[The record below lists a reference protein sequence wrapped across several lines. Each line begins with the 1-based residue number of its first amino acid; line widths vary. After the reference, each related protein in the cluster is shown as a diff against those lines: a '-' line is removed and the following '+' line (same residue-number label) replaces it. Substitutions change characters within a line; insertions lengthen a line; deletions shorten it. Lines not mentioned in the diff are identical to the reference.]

1 MAGKKLKAAYESFD
15 REAVFAL
22 EDAVGMVKKNATA
35 KFDETIEICMN
46 LGFLIS
52 PNDHDRMVSGEAI
65 EILILSK
72 LCELCG
78 CPKLCIKSFIMIS
91 PLLVF

>member
-1 MAGKKLKAAYESFD
+1 
-15 REAVFAL
+15 
-22 EDAVGMVKKNATA
+22 
-35 KFDETIEICMN
+35 
-46 LGFLIS
+46 
-52 PNDHDRMVSGEAI
+52 MVSGEAI

>member
-46 LGFLIS
+46 LGIDTRCRAS
-52 PNDHDRMVSGEAI
+52 SRHR
-65 EILILSK
+65 
-72 LCELCG
+72 
-78 CPKLCIKSFIMIS
+78 
-91 PLLVF
+91 